1 MSGFEFIFS
10 LFGLILG
17 LALAEG
23 LGGLARALKASHRVR
38 IGWPTALLG
47 LFVSCDVVTFWM
59 YGWGLRELLPLSW
72 PVLFGGFLVTAVYF
86 VAASLVFPDDP
97 EEWSDLN
104 AHFDK
109 HHRKVLGGILLAN
122 AALLVTVG
130 VLAMWPPFD
139 LRNIVVTWSFFPV
152 ALLGI
157 RATDRRITMAR
168 LAWLILLYPVSAVW
182 SAKVPAVAA
191 SAPSPRADPAPRG
204 GRAEDAPRI
213 GSGARP

>member
-59 YGWGLRELLPLSW
+59 YGWGLRDLLPLSW
-72 PVLFGGFLVTAVYF
+72 PVLFGGFVVTSIYF
-86 VAASLVFPDDP
+86 VAASLVFPDEP
-97 EEWSDLN
+97 EAWHDLD

-109 HHRKVLGGILLAN
+109 QRRLVIGGVLIAN
-122 AALLVTVG
+122 AALLAVTVALVG
-130 VLAMWPPFD
+130 PAGLGSLAE
-139 LRNIVVTWSFFPV
+139 
-152 ALLGI
+152 ALLDEG
-157 RATDRRITMAR
+157 
-168 LAWLILLYPVSAVW
+168 
-182 SAKVPAVAA
+182 A
-191 SAPSPRADPAPRG
+191 S
-204 GRAEDAPRI
+204 
-213 GSGARP
+213 

>member
-23 LGGLARALKASHRVR
+23 LGGLSRALKASHRVR

-59 YGWGLRELLPLSW
+59 YGWSLRDLLPLNW
-72 PVLFGGFLVTAVYF
+72 PVLFGGFIVTAVYF

-97 EEWSDLN
+97 DAWDDLN

-109 HHRKVLGGILLAN
+109 HRRKVIGGILLCNVALIASV
-122 AALLVTVG
+122 AALDGL
-130 VLAMWPPFD
+130 PPLD
-139 LRNIVVTWSFFPV
+139 LRRLVLTWSFFPV
-152 ALLGI
+152 AALAI
-157 RATDRRITMAR
+157 QAKDRRIVCAC
-168 LAWLILLYPVSAVW
+168 LIWLIALYPLSAVW
-182 SAKVPAVAA
+182 
-191 SAPSPRADPAPRG
+191 R
-204 GRAEDAPRI
+204 
-213 GSGARP
+213 

>member
-1 MSGFEFIFS
+1 MSGFEFVFS

-59 YGWGLRELLPLSW
+59 YGWAVREAIPISW
-72 PVLFGGFLVTAVYF
+72 PVLFGGFLITALYF

-97 EEWSDLN
+97 EEWSGLD

-109 HHRKVLGGILLAN
+109 HRRKVIGAVMLCNVALLAAVIALGAMPGLDARN
-122 AALLVTVG
+122 A
-130 VLAMWPPFD
+130 
-139 LRNIVVTWSFFPV
+139 VVTWSFFPV
-152 ALLGI
+152 AALAI
-157 RATDRRITMAR
+157 AAKDRRAVIGC
-168 LAWLILLYPVSAVW
+168 LLWLIALYPLSAVW
-182 SAKVPAVAA
+182 H
-191 SAPSPRADPAPRG
+191 
-204 GRAEDAPRI
+204 
-213 GSGARP
+213 

>member
-1 MSGFEFIFS
+1 MSGFEFVFS

-59 YGWGLRELLPLSW
+59 YGWAVRDLIPISW
-72 PVLFGGFLVTAVYF
+72 PVLFGGFLVTALYY

-109 HHRKVLGGILLAN
+109 HRRKVIG
-122 AALLVTVG
+122 ALLLCNVALFATVIWLDG
-130 VLAMWPPFD
+130 FPPLT
-139 LRNIVVTWSFFPV
+139 LRSLVIAWSFFPV
-152 ALLGI
+152 SALAI
-157 RATDRRITMAR
+157 AAKDRRVTLGCLI
-168 LAWLILLYPVSAVW
+168 WLIALYPLSAVW
-182 SAKVPAVAA
+182 GA
-191 SAPSPRADPAPRG
+191 G
-204 GRAEDAPRI
+204 G
-213 GSGARP
+213 